1 MLHDVDSAFAAQG
14 HRPMLPP
21 LVCHMPMHP
30 RCRRREDLDV
40 DLEDCPL
47 NCTLDDDVHED
58 LSQASLHHLLLH
70 ILSYLCWCYECYECW
85 CYECYECAL

>member
-30 RCRRREDLDV
+30 RCRRREDLD
-40 DLEDCPL
+40 DGLEVCQL

-70 ILSYLCWCYECYECW
+70 ECVSFSRSEQ
-85 CYECYECAL
+85 EGSTSEMGSVG